1 VDKRLDSPH
10 GFPYIQPDLNN
21 QGERAASC
29 SSEPVAAQFAV
40 LNFSFGGGDMCRCKI
55 LFVVALIVAF
65 FIPPEVVA
73 EGNSWGN
80 DVLVHQADRIYGFG
94 LDQADNDTLILV
106 VSDSSTANL
115 IDTLYIYRSTDNG
128 QSWNYVTRMFAA
140 TDNLRYGKADVI
152 AAEGDSNFVYVF
164 WIRDTGAYKG
174 LSCMRFQHNFAGSP
188 LLNPISASENVV
200 DFDVCQD
207 LYPNYWLYV
216 VYQTDQDSIIFKSS
230 RDYGKTW
237 EYRKNLREITPIISQ
252 PSVAW
257 SQGPYLVVAGKTDDD
272 KIYVIRNDNSG
283 RDDAWKDD
291 QYISTSGSC
300 YNPVVA
306 ASHTYPDNQAVF
318 WVFYELIVTTPTP
331 HRELRFRWS
340 TDAGATWF
348 ITSQPSDTSSG
359 TRVFPSLHVLKEN
372 NAQNITLAYRYEG
385 TSPRQIRY
393 IYKENGQVNPSV
405 WMAPYSGINDHS
417 PHYRPPQKAYT
428 LRGTDN
434 SIRSAVL
441 YVQDMVHD
449 LYFDASAFTSVEEEW
464 NDQTISG
471 FRLKQN
477 YPNPFNPITS
487 IEFVIP
493 RSNLVTLDIFNVL
506 GQKVRQLLADHLERG
521 RRTITWDGRDA
532 EGKDVANG
540 IYFYRMQVGD
550 FVETKK
556 MVLLK

>member
-1 VDKRLDSPH
+1 VDKRLDSPY

-21 QGERAASC
+21 QGEQAASC
-29 SSEPVAAQFAV
+29 SSRPVAAQFAV
-40 LNFSFGGGDMCRCKI
+40 LNFSLEGGDMYRRKI
-55 LFVVALIVAF
+55 SLVVVLIMAL
-65 FIPPEVVA
+65 FIPPEVLA
-73 EGNSWGN
+73 EGSNWGN

-94 LDQADNDTLILV
+94 MDQADNDTLILV

-115 IDTLYIYRSTDNG
+115 KDTLYVYRSTDNG
-128 QSWNYVTRMFAA
+128 QSWNYVTCMLAG

-174 LSCMRFQHNFAGSP
+174 LFCMRFQHDFVGSP
-188 LLNPISASENVV
+188 LLNPISTSENVV

-207 LYPNYWLYV
+207 LYPSYWLYV
-216 VYQTDQDSIIFKSS
+216 VYQTDQDSIIFKRS

-237 EYRKNLREITPIISQ
+237 GDRKNLREITPITSQ

-272 KIYVIRNDNSG
+272 RIYVIRNDNFG
-283 RDDAWKDD
+283 QHDAWTDG
-291 QYISTSGSC
+291 QYISTSINC
-300 YNPVVA
+300 DDPVVA
-306 ASHTYPDNQAVF
+306 ASHTYPDSQAVF
-318 WVFYELIVTTPTP
+318 WVFYELLVTTPSL
-331 HRELRFRWS
+331 HYELRFRWS
-340 TDAGATWF
+340 TDAGQTWSV
-348 ITSQPSDTSSG
+348 TSQPSDTSSG
-359 TRVFPSLHVLKEN
+359 NRLYPSLHVLKEN
-372 NAQNITLAYRYEG
+372 EAQHITLAYRYEG
-385 TSPRQIRY
+385 TVPRQLRY
-393 IYKENGQVNPSV
+393 IYKSNAQINPSV

-417 PHYRPPQKAYT
+417 PHYRPPQRAYT
-428 LRGTDN
+428 LRGTDA
-434 SIRSAVL
+434 SIRSAVV

-449 LYFDASAFTSVEEEW
+449 LYFDASAFTNVEDELK
-464 NDQTISG
+464 DQTISG

-477 YPNPFNPITS
+477 YPNPFNPMTS

-493 RSNLVTLDIFNVL
+493 RSSLVTLDIYNAL

-521 RRTITWDGRDA
+521 RRTIIWDGRDD
-532 EGKDVANG
+532 EGRDLANG
-540 IYFYRMQVGD
+540 IYFYRIQVGD